1 MYSNSIE
8 ITIQE
13 VIKMSTTKQ
22 INMKVPTNLKIQ
34 VENIFNRLGLT
45 HSEALKLFYNQV
57 VLNDGLPFEIKI
69 PKEKTPNKETRKAFK
84 DVDNNID
91 VNYYKDDKEFFKSFG
106 I

>member
-1 MYSNSIE
+1 
-8 ITIQE
+8 
-13 VIKMSTTKQ
+13 
-22 INMKVPTNLKIQ
+22 MKVKDI
-34 VENIFNRLGLT
+34 VYMLGLT

-69 PKEKTPNKETRKAFK
+69 PKDKTPNKETRKAFK